1 MFLKVL
7 YKTGEISY
15 NIYKAVRAEADN
27 NLNGVDRMSEN
38 VKPKYK
44 RVLLKLSGEAL
55 APNEEA
61 RRAAAEK
68 GEHPILD
75 YNMLDRIAKVVKK
88 CEKIGCQI
96 CIIVGAGNIWRGR
109 QGSNMDR
116 TRADHMGML
125 ATTIN
130 ALALQDAFEQNG
142 VETRVMTAVEMKQ
155 YAEPYIRNKAVS
167 HLNKG
172 RVVILGGGLGIPFIS
187 TDTAAAVRA
196 AEIGADVILMGKNID
211 GIYNADPKKDP
222 DAKRYNEISYKEIL
236 ANDLKAIDSTAAS
249 FGNENHIKTFVFE
262 LKDPENIYNAI
273 IGDIDGTVV
282 KDS

>member
-7 YKTGEISY
+7 YKTGEMSY

-88 CEKIGCQI
+88 CSEIGCQI

-155 YAEPYIRNKAVS
+155 YAEPYIRNRAVS

-196 AEIGADVILMGKNID
+196 AEVGADVILMGKNID

>member
-1 MFLKVL
+1 M
-7 YKTGEISY
+7 SY

-88 CEKIGCQI
+88 CSEIGCQI

-172 RVVILGGGLGIPFIS
+172 RVVILGCGLGIPFIS

>member
-7 YKTGEISY
+7 YKTGEMSY

-88 CEKIGCQI
+88 CSEIGCQI